1 MALHYTLIFALL
13 VFECSVFVTLILPL
27 PHRWRRNL
35 LYVVSRS
42 KAIAF
47 VFYWMRVV
55 FAFVFL
61 LFIDAVIRMQKTQE
75 ELHAEPIVNA
85 QMESQLHAR
94 KFYSQRNVY
103 LTGFTLFL
111 GLILT
116 GTYNLIL
123 DLLHRED
130 ELDTVRK
137 TNSDLSK
144 QQVVGGDKKLKQDL
158 EATRKELDVARKRV
172 ADFEIL
178 KKQAEGQHDEYM
190 RLADKHNAL
199 EARSPG
205 QVSSIVEEPV
215 VVLKEV
221 KKDA

>member
-130 ELDTVRK
+130 ELDT
-137 TNSDLSK
+137 
-144 QQVVGGDKKLKQDL
+144 LKQDL